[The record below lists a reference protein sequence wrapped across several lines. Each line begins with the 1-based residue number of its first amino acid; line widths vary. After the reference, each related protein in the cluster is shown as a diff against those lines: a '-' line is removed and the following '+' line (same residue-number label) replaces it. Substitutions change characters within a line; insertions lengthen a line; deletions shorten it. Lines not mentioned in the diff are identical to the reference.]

1 MANSITLA
9 KAYTN
14 LLDEVYRNASVTNDL
29 ISDNALVRAG
39 ANANEILY
47 PQISVSGLGDYD
59 RNSGYTNG
67 SVSVVWKTATFN
79 YDRGSKISVD
89 SMDDEETFGIG

>member
-59 RNSGYTNG
+59 RNSGYTRIY
-67 SVSVVWKTATFN
+67 KTGPR
-79 YDRGSKISVD
+79 RGDAAEMAIIELV
-89 SMDDEETFGIG
+89 